1 MSAISRRNLLGGAA
15 SGAVAMLGA
24 GSVSAAVPSGAGAC
38 KVPAKW
44 DETYD
49 LVVVGSGGAGLAS
62 AVMAKQQGVDK
73 ILVLEKMAYIGGNTA
88 ISGGGF
94 NSYDPPRQAAQN
106 IKDSPENH
114 FKNTYEGGDGRANP
128 ELVKTMTENSY
139 AAVQWLE
146 SMGMKFKPAIYQIY
160 GGLYPRCHAPYG
172 SLGSDYIKVLKAQCD
187 KLGIEIRRQCRVTR
201 IVREEPLAG
210 AVLGVEYVGKDKKT
224 HSVRGTKSVVIAAG
238 GFAAN
243 PQMRALHD
251 PRMLNL
257 TTTNHAGATGDL
269 LPLLIDI
276 GAETTGLDFIQCNPG
291 CPPGRKHRIIM
302 HLVVKN
308 FIMVGLDAKRFV
320 AEDSR
325 RDVIRDAVLSL
336 PKQTAFSI
344 IDQNG
349 FDELNPG
356 HQDGIRKG
364 FETGDAW
371 KADTFEELAKKM
383 GVDPEVLRKTIDDFN
398 AGVDAQKDALGKAPN
413 MLRRIEKAPFYAG
426 YAGMSVHH
434 TMGGV
439 VINSK
444 TQVIDRRGEII
455 PHLHAVGEVT
465 GGIHG
470 TNRLGGNAIC
480 DIFTFGRLTGIAVA
494 KGE

>member
-1 MSAISRRNLLGGAA
+1 MS
-15 SGAVAMLGA
+15 
-24 GSVSAAVPSGAGAC
+24 
-38 KVPAKW
+38 
-44 DETYD
+44 
-49 LVVVGSGGAGLAS
+49 VVV
-62 AVMAKQQGVDK
+62 
-73 ILVLEKMAYIGGNTA
+73 
-88 ISGGGF
+88 
-94 NSYDPPRQAAQN
+94 
-106 IKDSPENH
+106 
-114 FKNTYEGGDGRANP
+114 
-128 ELVKTMTENSY
+128 
-139 AAVQWLE
+139 
-146 SMGMKFKPAIYQIY
+146 
-160 GGLYPRCHAPYG
+160 
-172 SLGSDYIKVLKAQCD
+172 
-187 KLGIEIRRQCRVTR
+187 
-201 IVREEPLAG
+201 
-210 AVLGVEYVGKDKKT
+210 
-224 HSVRGTKSVVIAAG
+224 AAG

-243 PQMRALHD
+243 PKMRALHD

-269 LPLLIDI
+269 LPLLADI
-276 GAETTGLDFIQCNPG
+276 GADMTGLDFIQCNPG
-291 CPPGRKHRIIM
+291 CPPGRKHRVIM
-302 HLVVKN
+302 HLIVKN
-308 FIMVGLDAKRFV
+308 FIMVGLDGKRFV
-320 AEDSR
+320 AEDAR

-349 FDELNPG
+349 FDETNPG
-356 HQDGIRKG
+356 HQAGILKG

-383 GVDPEVLRKTIDDFN
+383 GVDAKVLRKTIDDFN

-413 MLRRIEKAPFYAG
+413 MLRKLEKAPFYAA

-439 VINSK
+439 IINSD
-444 TQVIDRRGEII
+444 TQVIDRRGQVI

-494 KGE
+494 KGK